1 MTQEQPAVAIP
12 ARDALDDKVNRFFSG
27 KVVRKDLVRKV
38 KVGTNVP
45 VFVLEFLLGK
55 YCASSDEVAI
65 QMGLQVVNDTLA
77 SNYIRPDEGQ
87 KAQSRVKENGKHSFI
102 DKVKVRL
109 VDSDYWGEGVNFGN
123 KFLHVPNHYVKE
135 YERLLMGG
143 IWAQVDMR
151 FEYDE
156 EGKGKN
162 PFWIERLT
170 PIQIATFDL
179 DEYRRL
185 RREFTTGEWIDLVLR
200 SMGYEPAEMTRRL
213 KLLFLLRLVPL
224 CERNFNLVELGP
236 RGTGK
241 SYVVQEISP
250 YAALLTG
257 SPTVATLFGYVTG
270 KQKGL
275 VQLWDVV
282 AFDEVAELKN
292 MPKELIPM
300 LQTYCESGQF
310 QRGSEA
316 TSGEASLALF
326 GNTNRPVDVLVQSS
340 HLFEPLPENVRTM
353 AFLDRLHAYVPGWEI
368 PKMRPEL
375 FSSHYGFVVDY
386 LAEALR
392 ELRKLNFTEMVE
404 RDFAFGSHLVQRD
417 RKAVQKTFSG
427 LMKLIHPHGE
437 ATREEMTELVELALE
452 MRRRV
457 KEQLKKLGS
466 FEFHQT
472 SFSYID
478 RETGLERF
486 VGVPEQGGRN
496 LIPTDPPGPGTVYTA
511 GVSDQSIV
519 GLYRVEVSVAS
530 GTGKLKTA
538 GGLSGEM
545 KESAQRAF
553 AYLNSKKTELGVGR
567 DVDTSDFHVQVID
580 LIGNR
585 VEAEIGVA
593 VFVAFCSALR
603 QTSVA
608 PALLILGDMSVQGNI
623 KAARSLAEPLR
634 VGMDNGAKRALV
646 PIENKRSFLEVAADV
661 VEHVDPVFYG
671 DPKTAAM
678 KVLGMA

>member
-1 MTQEQPAVAIP
+1 MTADFMGSVP
-12 ARDALDDKVNRFFSG
+12 ARDPLDEKSNRYFAG

-77 SNYIRPDEGQ
+77 NNYIRPDEGP
-87 KAQSRVKENGKHSFI
+87 KAQSKVKENGRYSFI

-109 VDSDYWGEGVNFGN
+109 VDSDYWAEAVNFGS
-123 KFLHVPNHYVKE
+123 KFIHVPTQYVKD

-179 DEYRRL
+179 DAYRRL
-185 RREFTTGEWIDLVLR
+185 RREFTTDEWIDLTLR

-270 KQKGL
+270 RQKGL

-353 AFLDRLHAYVPGWEI
+353 AFLDRLHTYVPGWEI

-392 ELRKLNFTEMVE
+392 EMRKLNFTEVVE

-437 ATREEMTELVELALE
+437 ASREEMAELVELALE
-452 MRRRV
+452 GRRRV

-478 RETGLERF
+478 RESGLEKF

-496 LIPTDPPGPGTVYTA
+496 LIPSDPPGPGTVYTA
-511 GVSDQSIV
+511 GVSDQSVV
-519 GLYRVEVSVAS
+519 GIYRVEVSVAA
-530 GTGKLKTA
+530 GTGKIKMA

-545 KESAQRAF
+545 KESALRAF
-553 AYLNSKKTELGVGR
+553 AYLNAKKVELGVGH

-580 LIGNR
+580 LIGNKA
-585 VEAEIGVA
+585 EAEVGVA
-593 VFVAFCSALR
+593 VFIAFCSALR
-603 QTSVA
+603 RTSVQS
-608 PALLILGDMSVQGNI
+608 ALLVLGDTSVQGNI
-623 KAARSLAEPLR
+623 KAVRSLAEPLR
-634 VGMDNGAKRALV
+634 VAMDNGARRALI
-646 PIENKRSFLEVAADV
+646 PIENKRSFFDVSADV
-661 VEHVDPVFYG
+661 LEHVDPVFYG

-678 KVLGMA
+678 KVLGGA

>member
-1 MTQEQPAVAIP
+1 MTADFMGSAP
-12 ARDALDDKVNRFFSG
+12 ARDPLDEKANRLFAG

-65 QMGLQVVNDTLA
+65 QMGLEVVNDTLA
-77 SNYIRPDEGQ
+77 NNYIRPDEGP
-87 KAQSRVKENGKHSFI
+87 KAQSKVKENGRYSFI
-102 DKVKVRL
+102 DKIKVRL
-109 VDSDYWGEGVNFGN
+109 VDSDYWAEAVNFGN
-123 KFLHVPNHYVKE
+123 KFIHVPTQYVRD

-143 IWAQVDMR
+143 IWAQVEMR

-179 DEYRRL
+179 DSYRRL
-185 RREFTTGEWIDLVLR
+185 RREFTTDEWIDLTLR
-200 SMGYEPAEMTRRL
+200 SMGYEPAEMSRRL

-270 KQKGL
+270 RQKGL

-300 LQTYCESGQF
+300 LQTFCESGQF

-353 AFLDRLHAYVPGWEI
+353 AFLDRLHTYVPGWEI

-392 ELRKLNFTEMVE
+392 EMRKLNFTEVVE

-437 ATREEMTELVELALE
+437 AAREEMAELVELALE
-452 MRRRV
+452 GRRRV

-478 RETGLERF
+478 RESGLEKF

-496 LIPTDPPGPGTVYTA
+496 LIPADPPGPGTVYTA
-511 GVSDQSIV
+511 GVSDQSVV
-519 GLYRVEVSVAS
+519 GIYRVEVSVAA
-530 GTGKLKTA
+530 GTGKIKMA

-545 KESAQRAF
+545 KESALRAF
-553 AYLNSKKTELGVGR
+553 AYLNAKKVELGLGH

-580 LIGNR
+580 LIGNKA
-585 VEAEIGVA
+585 EAEVGVA
-593 VFVAFCSALR
+593 VFIAFCSALR
-603 QTSVA
+603 RTSVQ
-608 PALLILGDMSVQGNI
+608 PALLVLGDTSVQGNI
-623 KAARSLAEPLR
+623 KAVRSLAEPLR
-634 VGMDNGAKRALV
+634 VAMDNGARRALI
-646 PIENKRSFLEVAADV
+646 PIENKRSFFDVSADV
-661 VEHVDPVFYG
+661 LEHVDPAFYG

-678 KVLGMA
+678 KVLGGA

>member
-1 MTQEQPAVAIP
+1 MSSEQNRVGVP
-12 ARDALDDKVNRFFSG
+12 ARDALDDKVNRIFAG

-65 QMGLQVVNDTLA
+65 QMGMQVVLDTLA
-77 SNYIRPDEGQ
+77 NNYIRPDEAQ
-87 KAQSRVKENGKHSFI
+87 KAQSRVKEKGRHSFI

-109 VDSDYWGEGVNFGN
+109 VDSDYWAEAVNFGS
-123 KFLHVPNHYVKE
+123 KYLHIPTNYVRD

-143 IWAQVDMR
+143 IWAQLDLR
-151 FEYDE
+151 FESDE
-156 EGKGKN
+156 EEGGKN

-185 RREFTTGEWIDLVLR
+185 RRDFTTDEWIDLMLR
-200 SMGYEPAEMTRRL
+200 SMGYEPSAMTRRL
-213 KLLFLLRLVPL
+213 KLLFLLRLVPFA
-224 CERNFNLVELGP
+224 ERNYNLVELGP

-250 YAALLTG
+250 YGALLTG

-282 AFDEVAELKN
+282 AFDEVAELRN
-292 MPKELIPM
+292 MPKELVPM

-316 TSGEASLALF
+316 ASGEASLALF

-340 HLFEPLPENVRTM
+340 HLFEPLPENVRAL
-353 AFLDRLHAYVPGWEI
+353 AFLDRLHCYLPGWEI

-375 FSSHYGFVVDY
+375 FSSHYGFVVDF

-392 ELRKLNFTEMVE
+392 ELRKLNFTELAE
-404 RDFAFGSHLVQRD
+404 RDFSFGAHLVQRD

-427 LMKLIHPHGE
+427 LMKLVHPHGD
-437 ATREEMTELVELALE
+437 ASKEEITELLEIALE
-452 MRRRV
+452 GRRRV

-472 SFSYID
+472 SFSYIE
-478 RETGLERF
+478 RETGEEKF
-486 VGVPEQGGRN
+486 VGVPEQGGRD
-496 LIPTDPPGPGTVYTA
+496 LIPPDPPGPGTVYTA
-511 GVSDQSIV
+511 DVSDQSVV
-519 GLYRVEVSVAS
+519 GLYRVEVSIAP
-530 GTGKLKTA
+530 GTGKFKPA
-538 GGLSGEM
+538 GGLSGAM
-545 KESAQRAF
+545 KESATRAF
-553 AYLNSKKTELGVGR
+553 AYLNAKKMELGLSY

-580 LIGNR
+580 LLGNHVE
-585 VEAEIGVA
+585 VEAGVA
-593 VFVAFCSALR
+593 VFVACCSALR
-603 QTSVA
+603 RTSVA
-608 PALLILGDMSVQGNI
+608 PALLVLGDLSVQGNI

-634 VGMDNGAKRALV
+634 VAMDNGAKRALI
-646 PIENKRSFLEVAADV
+646 PIENKRHFLDVSADII
-661 VEHVDPVFYG
+661 EQVDPVFYG
-671 DPKTAAM
+671 DPKMAAM
-678 KVLGMA
+678 KVLGAG

>member
-1 MTQEQPAVAIP
+1 M
-12 ARDALDDKVNRFFSG
+12 
-27 KVVRKDLVRKV
+27 
-38 KVGTNVP
+38 
-45 VFVLEFLLGK
+45 
-55 YCASSDEVAI
+55 
-65 QMGLQVVNDTLA
+65 
-77 SNYIRPDEGQ
+77 
-87 KAQSRVKENGKHSFI
+87 
-102 DKVKVRL
+102 
-109 VDSDYWGEGVNFGN
+109 NFGN
-123 KFLHVPNHYVKE
+123 KFLHMPNHYVKE

-185 RREFTTGEWIDLVLR
+185 RREFTTDEWIDLVLR

-224 CERNFNLVELGP
+224 CEHNFNLVELGP

-392 ELRKLNFTEMVE
+392 ELRKLNFTEIVE

-437 ATREEMTELVELALE
+437 VTREEMAELVELSLE

-466 FEFHQT
+466 FEYHQT

-478 RETGLERF
+478 RETGHERF

-603 QTSVA
+603 QTLGSPGPPRPRRHERPGEHQGCPFARRAAAGGDGQRCPAGAGSDREQAELPRGRGGCGGARRPGVLWGSEDGGDEGAGDGVVREGEGKALGLGPA
-608 PALLILGDMSVQGNI
+608 PLKSSERVRQREALRRHGRGSGEKWHALNF
-623 KAARSLAEPLR
+623 ARTITFSLDR
-634 VGMDNGAKRALV
+634 
-646 PIENKRSFLEVAADV
+646 
-661 VEHVDPVFYG
+661 
-671 DPKTAAM
+671 
-678 KVLGMA
+678 